1 MEENNNLQRLRVTRA
16 SQKRTGVLCD
26 NEILTLEFFVDDL
39 GLNIAE
45 ELEEIRQGKKKR
57 EETNI
62 DLDVKVLNSLSNAV
76 NALANYKKSEC

>member
-76 NALANYKKSEC
+76 NALANYKKSEY

>member
-1 MEENNNLQRLRVTRA
+1 MEKNNNLQRLSVTRA
-16 SQKRTGVLCD
+16 SQKRTGILCD

-76 NALANYKKSEC
+76 NALANYRKSEC

>member
-1 MEENNNLQRLRVTRA
+1 MEKNNNLQRLSVTRA

-57 EETNI
+57 KETNI
-62 DLDVKVLNSLSNAV
+62 DLDIKVLNSLSNAV